1 MSKRWSRWQCPDIH
15 NMRRTNTLILGDLE
29 QDLRRLGNWQAIDA
43 QADVAVHYLPLHGR
57 HWWQR

>member
-1 MSKRWSRWQCPDIH
+1 
-15 NMRRTNTLILGDLE
+15 MRRTNTLILGDLE